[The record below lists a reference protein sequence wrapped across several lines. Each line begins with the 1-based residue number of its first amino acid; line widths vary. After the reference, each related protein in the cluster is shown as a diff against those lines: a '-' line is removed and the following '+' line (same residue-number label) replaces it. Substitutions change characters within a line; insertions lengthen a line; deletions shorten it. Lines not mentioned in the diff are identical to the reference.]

1 MLMYEK
7 DGKLV
12 LNFQKG
18 SVPAAVSD
26 VQMYKEDSTV
36 HVLVGDND
44 LGDTSKTLSS
54 ISVKGFKTTYS
65 VGDTIDLSGT
75 TVTAKYDDGST
86 DTVTTYTT
94 DPAADTQ
101 LTAEDT
107 SVVFSYTENDITK
120 TVTKTITVS

>member
-18 SVPAAVSD
+18 SVPASVSD
-26 VQMYKEDSTV
+26 VQLYKEDSTV

-107 SVVFSYTENDITK
+107 SVVFSYTENDVTK

>member
-18 SVPAAVSD
+18 SVPAEVSD
-26 VQMYKEDSTV
+26 VQMYKEDSAV
-36 HVLVGDND
+36 HVMIGNND
-44 LGDTSKTLSS
+44 LGDSSKTLVS
-54 ISVKGFKTTYS
+54 ISVKGFKTTYT

-107 SVVFSYTENDITK
+107 SVVFSYTENDVTK